1 MAELEEACGL
11 FGIFGDEDA
20 AHLVALGIF
29 ALQHRGEE
37 SAGIVVRRGKDLVA
51 KHGLGLVS
59 DVFPASE
66 LNELTGDA
74 AIGHCRYSTAGG
86 GGLHNTQP
94 FMVRYALGQIAL
106 AHNGTLVNGRT
117 LRRRLEGT
125 GSIFRSTSDT
135 EVILHLIAQSK
146 ETEAVPRVIEA
157 IRQIQGAFS
166 LLLLTRNEMIGLR
179 DPMGFRPLVIGK
191 RQGRYLLASETCA
204 LDTIEAEYVREVE
217 PGELVVINHEGL
229 QSIRFAAPQERVAP
243 CVFEHIYFVRPDS
256 FVFSRDVYAVRKALG
271 RELAKLHP
279 VEADVVIPVPDSGV
293 PAAIGYAE
301 ESKIPFDMALTRSH
315 YVGRSFI
322 QSAQEIRAQS
332 VRLKLATAGAALRG
346 KRVVV
351 VDDSLVRGTTSRKI
365 VQLLRSAG
373 AKEVH
378 LRISAPP
385 TISPCYYGID
395 MPTKAELLASHMSL
409 EQIREY
415 CSVDSIG
422 YVDIEALRRAS
433 SYKQGKQ
440 CEACFTGDYP
450 VVPTDLVE
458 IGGHKPSE
466 FNQTG
471 FEEAY
476 P

>member
-1 MAELEEACGL
+1 MSDELEEYCGL

-20 AHLVALGIF
+20 AHLAALGIF

-37 SAGIVVRRGKDLVA
+37 SAGIVVRRGPELVA
-51 KHGLGLVS
+51 RHGLGLVS
-59 DVFPASE
+59 EVFPAAE
-66 LNELTGDA
+66 LNKLTGDA

-86 GGLHNTQP
+86 VGLHNAQP
-94 FMVRYALGQIAL
+94 FMVRYAAGQIAV

-146 ETEAVPRVIEA
+146 AATSVDRVIEA
-157 IRQIQGAFS
+157 IGQIQGAYS
-166 LLLLTRNEMIGLR
+166 LLLLTKDEMIGVR
-179 DPMGFRPLVIGK
+179 DPMGFRPLVLGR

-217 PGELVVINHEGL
+217 PGEVVVINENGVK
-229 QSIRFAAPQERVAP
+229 SIRFAPEQKRIAP
-243 CVFEHIYFVRPDS
+243 CVFEQIYFARPDS
-256 FVFSRDVYAVRKALG
+256 FVFGRDVYAVRKALG

-279 VEADVVIPVPDSGV
+279 IVADVVIPVPDSGV

-301 ESKIPFDMALTRSH
+301 QSKIPFDMALTRSH

-373 AKEVH
+373 AQEVH

-385 TISPCYYGID
+385 TISPCFYGID
-395 MPTKAELLASHMSL
+395 MPTKGELLASHMSV
-409 EQIREY
+409 EEIREY
-415 CSVDSIG
+415 CGVDTIG
-422 YVDIEALRRAS
+422 YVDLDALRRAS
-433 SYKQGKQ
+433 TYDQGQ
-440 CEACFTGDYP
+440 RCEACFTGDYP
-450 VVPTDLVE
+450 VLPTDLIE
-458 IGGHKPSE
+458 IGGHKVSE
-466 FNQTG
+466 FSRSLS
-471 FEEAY
+471 A
-476 P
+476 PH